1 MINSF
6 DADLEHL
13 LPHQLND
20 GIHYN
25 INKLRSKYGNK
36 VSEDVINDGEFKQLV
51 KYINDSY

>member
-20 GIHYN
+20 GIHHN
-25 INKLRSKYGNK
+25 INKLRNKYGNK
-36 VSEDVINDGEFKQLV
+36 VSEDVINDGEFKQFV
-51 KYINDSY
+51 EYTNDSY